1 MQTTLTTK
9 TCQTTDATPKGS
21 YLLDKV
27 CLVVDFEG
35 ICLAMDLSEKVAVS
49 SSLVNLVGAIG
60 LDVIRDRFITDHP
73 SLFPNLSPKDHHTVH
88 YCTTHVHGHP
98 YHRYPDAS
106 SHRAEDIRDNLL
118 TLYTRPQTVIW

>member
-73 SLFPNLSPKDHHTVH
+73 SLFLISPRKTIIPSITAQHMSIATRTIVTPTHRLTGPRTFG
-88 YCTTHVHGHP
+88 TTF
-98 YHRYPDAS
+98 
-106 SHRAEDIRDNLL
+106 
-118 TLYTRPQTVIW
+118 